1 MTLKNKFNLNNL
13 WTISEIVSY
22 NDLEKQIQVQSG

>member
-1 MTLKNKFNLNNL
+1 LKNKINLNNL